1 MFHSFRHTFRT
12 ELRNHAVI
20 SERVDLLCGWKG
32 DKGLNAHYGTISM
45 KELYKTLSENIVY
58 DGLDLPPTELI
69 IPISLPPI
77 KRKEA
82 AIIEIIKTNIAKTL
96 LHI

>member
-58 DGLDLPPTELI
+58 DGLDLSFLYVKEI
-69 IPISLPPI
+69 ISLLVFISP
-77 KRKEA
+77 
-82 AIIEIIKTNIAKTL
+82 
-96 LHI
+96 

>member
-58 DGLDLPPTELI
+58 DGLDLSFLYVKEIFLGKLQMEGLKKFALLI
-69 IPISLPPI
+69 
-77 KRKEA
+77 E
-82 AIIEIIKTNIAKTL
+82 TVF
-96 LHI
+96 